1 MTKDVLL
8 ARIREIL
15 GEKQQ
20 QLQAMLDDLNDG
32 IANDTKSSAG
42 DKYETARS
50 MSQQEIDKV
59 SVQLQEVVRQLALLP
74 GLENSGSSGAVVRNG
89 SLVETD
95 SGVFFIGIPAGQI
108 VADGKTFFCVSAAA
122 PMAQKLIGLEPGQ
135 ELELNGKRFRV
146 VSVG

>member
-1 MTKDVLL
+1 MNKDVLL
-8 ARIREIL
+8 AHIRAVL

-59 SVQLQEVVRQLALLP
+59 SVQLAEVGRQLALLP
-74 GLENSGSSGAVVRNG
+74 ALENNTLSGTVVQSG
-89 SLVETD
+89 SLVGTD
-95 SGVFFIGIPAGQI
+95 SGLFFIGIPAGQI
-108 VADGKTFFCVSAAA
+108 VVNGVTVFCLSAAA
-122 PMAQKLIGLEPGQ
+122 PIAQKLLGLTAGD
-135 ELELNGKRFRV
+135 ELEVNGKSYRILEIH
-146 VSVG
+146 